1 MTTHKFL
8 LLAGDGIGPE
18 VMAEV
23 EKVINYF
30 AGDGVAQ
37 FEIEKGLVGGCAYDA
52 YGVAISETDMD
63 LARAADAVIFGASA
77 DRNGM
82 ACHMRFGL
90 KPELLRLR
98 KDLDLY
104 ANLRPAICYPA
115 LASASSLKPEVV
127 EGLDIMI
134 VRELTGGVARSDVPP
149 PGTDPPM
156 QNLTPEGLR
165 IVTDAAK
172 RHGVSLDG
180 ALVLLDALARG
191 NGRQAQFN
199 HPDLGGMGQWSQG
212 GMIMIGDMFNQ
223 GLKYRVDALCNELA
237 GILHV
242 QPLTDSKAESSQSQ
256 TQSSGGE
263 FSLFVAGAGSASQWW
278 PAELGSPAST
288 GAQNDLRY
296 ACFPGSRRTGDPARG
311 AGPGL

>member
-1 MTTHKFL
+1 
-8 LLAGDGIGPE
+8 
-18 VMAEV
+18 
-23 EKVINYF
+23 
-30 AGDGVAQ
+30 
-37 FEIEKGLVGGCAYDA
+37 
-52 YGVAISETDMD
+52 
-63 LARAADAVIFGASA
+63 
-77 DRNGM
+77 
-82 ACHMRFGL
+82 
-90 KPELLRLR
+90 
-98 KDLDLY
+98 
-104 ANLRPAICYPA
+104 
-115 LASASSLKPEVV
+115 
-127 EGLDIMI
+127 
-134 VRELTGGVARSDVPP
+134 
-149 PGTDPPM
+149 M

-191 NGRQAQFN
+191 NGRQGQFN

-242 QPLTDSKAESSQSQ
+242 QPFTDSKAESSQSQ

-263 FSLFVAGAGSASQWW
+263 FSLFVAGAGPASQWW

-296 ACFPGSRRTGDPARG
+296 ACFLGSRQLAIQQGGQVRVYDTGEHRISGFSQQQGGDQSLTFTSQYGLVRVADLVLVVPEGDRPRNPAPSGSAPLTAQAPQSETR
-311 AGPGL
+311 AAPTAPPPAAQPAVEDIVKTIERLAELRQKNILTEEEFASKKAELLSRL

>member
-1 MTTHKFL
+1 
-8 LLAGDGIGPE
+8 
-18 VMAEV
+18 
-23 EKVINYF
+23 
-30 AGDGVAQ
+30 
-37 FEIEKGLVGGCAYDA
+37 
-52 YGVAISETDMD
+52 
-63 LARAADAVIFGASA
+63 
-77 DRNGM
+77 
-82 ACHMRFGL
+82 
-90 KPELLRLR
+90 
-98 KDLDLY
+98 
-104 ANLRPAICYPA
+104 
-115 LASASSLKPEVV
+115 
-127 EGLDIMI
+127 
-134 VRELTGGVARSDVPP
+134 
-149 PGTDPPM
+149 M

-165 IVTDAAK
+165 IVTDAAM

-237 GILHV
+237 GILYV
-242 QPLTDSKAESSQSQ
+242 QPFTDSKAESSQSQ

-263 FSLFVAGAGSASQWW
+263 FSLFVAGAGPASQWW

-296 ACFPGSRRTGDPARG
+296 ACFPGSRQLAIQQGGQVRVYDTGEHRISGFSQQQGGDQSLTFTSQYGLVRVADLVLVVPEDDRPRNSAPSGSAPPPAQAPQSETR
-311 AGPGL
+311 AAPTAPPAAARPAVEDIVKTIERLAELRQKNILTEEEFASKKAELLSRL